1 MTTDDLRLGL
11 PAATRHLKGATVF
24 LLALAVGLTS
34 AASFAKTTSTSA
46 KPATE
51 KSASKSPAS
60 KKKAAAS
67 SQDKKKAGS
76 AKATDKKAR
85 TKGKVAAATK
95 AGDAKKATA
104 KAGDA
109 KKKAGDKNTV
119 SKAETATV
127 TAPVKEKLAATPA
140 RAIALLPIE
149 ATGGIAASKAEATAA
164 AASADV
170 EKKNESP
177 ADKSVAAVRAKADG
191 ETKTGIRGMASD
203 AAASTLTLLLPR
215 LAAGDDALPLLG
227 RSTQVASDLGRLLS
241 GQPAPDAPP
250 PSDKV
255 QNVLKRALT
264 LLGTPYR
271 WGGTSPDS
279 GFDCSGLVSYVFR
292 TALGIELPRV
302 SRDMARN
309 KDALLIKSRDDLREG
324 DLVFFGRRKGRID
337 HVGIYLGNGQFVH
350 APRTGKDVEVSSLM
364 SGYWSTKFMQARRVE
379 M

>member
-11 PAATRHLKGATVF
+11 PAATRHLKRATVF

-34 AASFAKTTSTSA
+34 AASFARTTSSTPA

-51 KSASKSPAS
+51 KSASKSPTG
-60 KKKAAAS
+60 KKKAGTS
-67 SQDKKKAGS
+67 GSQAKKKTGS
-76 AKATDKKAR
+76 AKATDKKAK
-85 TKGKVAAATK
+85 TKGKVAAA
-95 AGDAKKATA
+95 KKAA
-104 KAGDA
+104 KP
-109 KKKAGDKNTV
+109 GDKNPV
-119 SKAETATV
+119 SKTQTAAIA
-127 TAPVKEKLAATPA
+127 APVKEKLATAPA
-140 RAIALLPIE
+140 RTVALLPIE
-149 ATGGIAASKAEATAA
+149 ATGGIAAAKAEAPAA
-164 AASADV
+164 VASNDV
-170 EKKNESP
+170 EKKGESP
-177 ADKSVAAVRAKADG
+177 ADKSIAVRAKTEAEAKG
-191 ETKTGIRGMASD
+191 GIRGMASD

-241 GQPAPDAPP
+241 GQSASDAPP

-279 GFDCSGLVSYVFR
+279 GFDCSGLVGYVFR

-309 KDALLIKSRDDLREG
+309 KDALLIKSRDELREG

>member
-11 PAATRHLKGATVF
+11 PAATRHFKRATVF
-24 LLALAVGLTS
+24 LLALTVGLTS
-34 AASFAKTTSTSA
+34 AASFAKTTASTPAA
-46 KPATE
+46 KPTIE

-67 SQDKKKAGS
+67 SSQAKKKIGS
-76 AKATDKKAR
+76 AKTADKKAK
-85 TKGKVAAATK
+85 TKGKVAAA
-95 AGDAKKATA
+95 A
-104 KAGDA
+104 AGDA
-109 KKKAGDKNTV
+109 KKKADNKKNAV
-119 SKAETATV
+119 SRTETAAV
-127 TAPVKEKLAATPA
+127 AAPVKEKLATAPA
-140 RAIALLPIE
+140 RTVALLPIE
-149 ATGGIAASKAEATAA
+149 ATGGIAAAKAEASVAV
-164 AASADV
+164 ASADV
-170 EKKNESP
+170 EKTNESL
-177 ADKSVAAVRAKADG
+177 ADKPVAAIRAKADG
-191 ETKTGIRGMASD
+191 ETKGGIRGMASD

-241 GQPAPDAPP
+241 GQSASDAPP

-279 GFDCSGLVSYVFR
+279 GFDCSGLVGYVFR

-309 KDALLIKSRDDLREG
+309 KDALLIKSRDELREG

>member
-11 PAATRHLKGATVF
+11 PAATRRLKGATVF
-24 LLALAVGLTS
+24 FLALAVGLTS
-34 AASFAKTTSTSA
+34 AASFAKTASSTSA

-60 KKKAAAS
+60 KKKAATS
-67 SQDKKKAGS
+67 SQAKKKTGS
-76 AKATDKKAR
+76 AKATDKKA
-85 TKGKVAAATK
+85 KGKVAATK
-95 AGDAKKATA
+95 GGEAKKATA
-104 KAGDA
+104 KADS
-109 KKKAGDKNTV
+109 KKKGDKNPAPP
-119 SKAETATV
+119 AETAAIA
-127 TAPVKEKLAATPA
+127 APVKEKLAATPA
-140 RAIALLPIE
+140 RTVALLPIE
-149 ATGGIAASKAEATAA
+149 ATGGIAAAKVEAPA
-164 AASADV
+164 AASIDV
-170 EKKNESP
+170 EKKGEP
-177 ADKSVAAVRAKADG
+177 AADRSVAAVRAKADTDARG
-191 ETKTGIRGMASD
+191 GIRGMASD

-215 LAAGDDALPLLG
+215 LAAGDDTMPLLG

-241 GQPAPDAPP
+241 GQSASDAPP

-255 QNVLKRALT
+255 QSVLKRALT

-279 GFDCSGLVSYVFR
+279 GFDCSGLVGYVFR

-309 KDALLIKSRDDLREG
+309 KDALLIKSRDELREG

-364 SGYWSTKFMQARRVE
+364 SGYWSTRFMQARRVE

>member
-11 PAATRHLKGATVF
+11 PAATRRLKGATVF
-24 LLALAVGLTS
+24 FLALAVGLTS
-34 AASFAKTTSTSA
+34 AASFAKTASSTSA

-67 SQDKKKAGS
+67 SQAKKKTGS
-76 AKATDKKAR
+76 AKATDKKA
-85 TKGKVAAATK
+85 KGKVAATK
-95 AGDAKKATA
+95 GSEAKKATA
-104 KAGDA
+104 KADS
-109 KKKAGDKNTV
+109 KKKGDKNPAPP
-119 SKAETATV
+119 AETAAIA
-127 TAPVKEKLAATPA
+127 APVKEKLAATPA
-140 RAIALLPIE
+140 RTVALLPIE
-149 ATGGIAASKAEATAA
+149 ATGGIAAAKAEAPA
-164 AASADV
+164 AASIDV
-170 EKKNESP
+170 EKKGEP
-177 ADKSVAAVRAKADG
+177 AADKSAAAVRAKADTDARG
-191 ETKTGIRGMASD
+191 GIRGMASD

-215 LAAGDDALPLLG
+215 LAAGDDTMPLLG

-241 GQPAPDAPP
+241 GQSASDAPP

-255 QNVLKRALT
+255 QSVLKRALT

-279 GFDCSGLVSYVFR
+279 GFDCSGLVGYVFR

-309 KDALLIKSRDDLREG
+309 KDALLIKSRDELREG

-364 SGYWSTKFMQARRVE
+364 SGYWSTRFMQARRVE